1 FISERGI
8 EMKKKMNQSTIVKI
22 TNTAVIILIII
33 AAIMT
38 YIMESI
44 NTKISMAN
52 AAKGQIQSKTEEFYD
67 ASDILF
73 DSMRHYV
80 ATGNSEYLDEYNAGI
95 SEGILDN
102 IYAELKEE
110 IREYV
115 GTSENIDALYSLAQE
130 RAGLDKNVIEFMQQD
145 DKSSAEAILYGEEYD
160 AVSTDFGE
168 KYTELI
174 EKTETVSEKKMDALR
189 TRKNIWR
196 ILVYIS
202 FGIVVL
208 AAIMLMQITMV
219 KIIRPI
225 QRIKESIKELAAGN
239 LDTEV
244 KLEENTSEIGQI
256 AAEMHNLIDFQKN
269 IIADI
274 DYMLGELAIG
284 NFVVRSQC
292 EESYNGD
299 YKNIILSVNKI
310 SKRLNSVMN
319 NITESAE
326 QVASGSDQVA
336 GASQALSQGTT
347 EQASSIQEMSAT
359 ISEIND
365 KVIRNT
371 QNARELNRI
380 AEDMLNDM
388 NQSSTQTEKMV
399 AAMKEISAIS
409 AEINKIVKTI
419 DDIAFQTNILA
430 LNAAVEAARAGNA
443 GKGFSVVADEVRSL
457 AGKSAEAASD
467 TTKLIQKAI
476 ETIENGAE
484 CADATTEAMNVAKQ
498 KTQVVADGINEITN
512 NSEDQ
517 ANAIS
522 QTTIGI
528 EQISG
533 VVQSNSATAEQSA
546 AASEELSA
554 QAQKLK
560 ELMGQFKL
568 GEDRDGYDDMI
579 SDAVYESTAD
589 SYMQSEIS
597 DLSDKY

>member
-1 FISERGI
+1 
-8 EMKKKMNQSTIVKI
+8 MKKKMNQSTIVKI

-67 ASDILF
+67 ASDMLF
-73 DSMRHYV
+73 DYMIHYV
-80 ATGNSEYLDEYNAGI
+80 ATGDSEYLDEYNAEI
-95 SEGILDN
+95 SAGTLDT
-102 IYAELKEE
+102 IYSELKEK
-110 IREYV
+110 ISEYL
-115 GTSENIDALYSLAQE
+115 GKSDDIDVLYTLAQE
-130 RAGLDKNVIEFMQQD
+130 RIDLDSNAINLMRQG
-145 DKSSAEAILYGEEYD
+145 DKSGAEAVIYGEEYD
-160 AVSTDFGE
+160 AVV
-168 KYTELI
+168 TEFSDAYDDLI
-174 EKTETVSEKKMDALR
+174 DATETVSDEKMDALR

-347 EQASSIQEMSAT
+347 EQESSIQEMSAT

-597 DLSDKY
+597 DFSDKY

>member
-1 FISERGI
+1 
-8 EMKKKMNQSTIVKI
+8 MKKKMNQSTIVKI
-22 TNTAVIILIII
+22 TNIAVIVLIII

-44 NTKISMAN
+44 NTEISMAN

-67 ASDILF
+67 VSDMLF
-73 DSMRHYV
+73 DYMIHYV
-80 ATGNSEYLDEYNAGI
+80 ATGDSEYLDEYNAEI
-95 SEGILDN
+95 SAGTLDT
-102 IYAELKEE
+102 IYSELKEK
-110 IREYV
+110 ISEYL
-115 GTSENIDALYSLAQE
+115 GKSDDIDVLYTLAQE
-130 RAGLDKNVIEFMQQD
+130 RIDFDSNAINLMRQG
-145 DKSSAEAILYGEEYD
+145 DKSGAEAVIYGEEYD
-160 AVSTDFGE
+160 AVV
-168 KYTELI
+168 TEFSDAYDDLI
-174 EKTETVSEKKMDALR
+174 DATETVSDEKMDALR

-196 ILVYIS
+196 IFVYIS

-219 KIIRPI
+219 KIIKPI

-274 DYMLGELAIG
+274 DYMLGELAMG

-365 KVIRNT
+365 KVMRNT

-388 NQSSTQTEKMV
+388 NQSNAQTEKMV

-568 GEDRDGYDDMI
+568 GEDRDDYDNMI

-589 SYMQSEIS
+589 SYIQSEIS

>member
-1 FISERGI
+1 
-8 EMKKKMNQSTIVKI
+8 MKRKMNQSTIVKI
-22 TNTAVIILIII
+22 TNVAVIILIII

-67 ASDILF
+67 VSDMLF
-73 DSMRHYV
+73 DYMIHYV
-80 ATGNSEYLDEYNAGI
+80 ATGDSEYLDEYNAEI
-95 SEGILDN
+95 SAGTLDT
-102 IYAELKEE
+102 IYSELKEK
-110 IREYV
+110 ISEYL
-115 GTSENIDALYSLAQE
+115 GKSDDIDVLYTLAQE
-130 RAGLDKNVIEFMQQD
+130 RIDFDSNAINLMRQG
-145 DKSSAEAILYGEEYD
+145 DKSGAEAVIYGEEYD
-160 AVSTDFGE
+160 AVV
-168 KYTELI
+168 TEFSDAYDDLI
-174 EKTETVSEKKMDALR
+174 DATETVSDEKMDALR

-225 QRIKESIKELAAGN
+225 QKIKESIKELAAGN

-274 DYMLGELAIG
+274 DYMLGELAMG
-284 NFVVRSQC
+284 NFVARSQC
-292 EESYNGD
+292 EENYRGD
-299 YKNIILSVNKI
+299 YKNIILSVSKI

-365 KVIRNT
+365 KVMRNT

-388 NQSSTQTEKMV
+388 NQSSAQTEKMV

-409 AEINKIVKTI
+409 AEISKIVKTI

-443 GKGFSVVADEVRSL
+443 GKGFSVVADEVRTL

-568 GEDRDGYDDMI
+568 GEDRDDYDNMI

-589 SYMQSEIS
+589 SYIQSEIS

>member
-1 FISERGI
+1 
-8 EMKKKMNQSTIVKI
+8 MKKKMDQSTIVKI

-67 ASDILF
+67 ASDMLF
-73 DSMRHYV
+73 DYMIHYV
-80 ATGNSEYLDEYNAGI
+80 ATGDSEYLDEYNAEI
-95 SEGILDN
+95 SAGTLDT
-102 IYAELKEE
+102 IYSELKEK
-110 IREYV
+110 ISEYL
-115 GTSENIDALYSLAQE
+115 GKSDDIDVLYTLAQE
-130 RAGLDKNVIEFMQQD
+130 RIDLDSNAINLMRQG
-145 DKSSAEAILYGEEYD
+145 DKSGAEAVIYGEEYD
-160 AVSTDFGE
+160 AVV
-168 KYTELI
+168 TEFSDAYDDLI
-174 EKTETVSEKKMDALR
+174 DATETVSDEKMDALR

>member
-1 FISERGI
+1 
-8 EMKKKMNQSTIVKI
+8 MKKKMNQSTIVKI
-22 TNTAVIILIII
+22 TNIAVIAMIII
-33 AAIMT
+33 AAAMT
-38 YIMESI
+38 YTMENI
-44 NTKISMAN
+44 NNKISMAN

-67 ASDILF
+67 ASDWQF
-73 DSMRHYV
+73 DRMRHYV
-80 ATGNSEYLDEYNAGI
+80 ATGDSDYLDEYNAEI
-95 SEGILDN
+95 SAGTLDT
-102 IYAELKEE
+102 IYSELKEK
-110 IREYV
+110 IGEYV
-115 GTSENIDALYSLAQE
+115 GTSENIDVLYSLAQE
-130 RAGLDKNVIEFMQQD
+130 RTGLDSNAVNLMQQG
-145 DKSSAEAILYGEEYD
+145 DKSGAEAVLYGEEYD
-160 AVSTDFGE
+160 AVSIEFGD

-174 EKTETVSEKKMDALR
+174 EITEAVSEKKMESLR
-189 TRKNIWR
+189 ARKDMWR
-196 ILVYIS
+196 VLVYTS

-225 QRIKESIKELAAGN
+225 QRIKGSIKELAAGN
-239 LDTEV
+239 LDIEV

-256 AAEMHNLIDFQKN
+256 AAEMHNLINFQKN

-274 DYMLGELAIG
+274 DYMLDELATG
-284 NFVVRSQC
+284 NFVIRSQF
-292 EESYNGD
+292 EENYKGD

-310 SKRLNSVMN
+310 SERLNSVMCD
-319 NITESAE
+319 ITESAE

-365 KVIRNT
+365 KVMRNT

-388 NQSSTQTEKMV
+388 NQSSEQTEKMV

-409 AEINKIVKTI
+409 AEIGKIVKTI

-457 AGKSAEAASD
+457 AGKSAEAAND
-467 TTKLIQKAI
+467 TTALIQKAV
-476 ETIENGAE
+476 ETIENGAK

-568 GEDRDGYDDMI
+568 GEERDGYDDMI
-579 SDAVYESTAD
+579 SDDVYENTED
-589 SYMQSEIS
+589 SYIQSETA

>member
-1 FISERGI
+1 
-8 EMKKKMNQSTIVKI
+8 MKKKMNQSTIVKI

-67 ASDILF
+67 ASDMLF
-73 DSMRHYV
+73 DYMIHYV
-80 ATGNSEYLDEYNAGI
+80 ATGDSEYLDEYNAEI
-95 SEGILDN
+95 SAGTLDT
-102 IYAELKEE
+102 IYSELKEK
-110 IREYV
+110 ISEYL
-115 GTSENIDALYSLAQE
+115 GKSDDIDVLYTLAQE
-130 RAGLDKNVIEFMQQD
+130 RIDLDSNAINLMRQG
-145 DKSSAEAILYGEEYD
+145 DKSGAEAVIYGEEYD
-160 AVSTDFGE
+160 AVV
-168 KYTELI
+168 TEFSDAYDDLI
-174 EKTETVSEKKMDALR
+174 DATETVSDEKMDALR

-365 KVIRNT
+365 KVMRNT

-498 KTQVVADGINEITN
+498 KTQ
-512 NSEDQ
+512 
-517 ANAIS
+517 
-522 QTTIGI
+522 
-528 EQISG
+528 G
-533 VVQSNSATAEQSA
+533 V
-546 AASEELSA
+546 
-554 QAQKLK
+554 
-560 ELMGQFKL
+560 
-568 GEDRDGYDDMI
+568 
-579 SDAVYESTAD
+579 
-589 SYMQSEIS
+589 
-597 DLSDKY
+597 

>member
-1 FISERGI
+1 
-8 EMKKKMNQSTIVKI
+8 MKKKMNQSTIVKI
-22 TNTAVIILIII
+22 TNIAVIILIII

-73 DSMRHYV
+73 DSLRHYV

-95 SEGILDN
+95 SEGVLDN
-102 IYAELKEE
+102 IYVELKEE
-110 IREYV
+110 ISEYV
-115 GTSENIDALYSLAQE
+115 GTSENIDVLYSLAQE
-130 RAGLDKNVIEFMQQD
+130 RANLDKNIIEFMQQD
-145 DKSSAEAILYGEEYD
+145 DKNSAEAVLYGEEYD
-160 AVSTDFGE
+160 AVSIEFGD

-202 FGIVVL
+202 FGIVVF

-219 KIIRPI
+219 KIIKPI
-225 QRIKESIKELAAGN
+225 QRIKESIKALAAGN
-239 LDTEV
+239 LDIEV

-274 DYMLGELAIG
+274 DYMLNELATG
-284 NFVVRSQC
+284 NFVARSQC
-292 EESYNGD
+292 EENYKGD
-299 YKNIILSVNKI
+299 YNNIILSVSKI
-310 SKRLNSVMN
+310 STRLNSVMH

-365 KVIRNT
+365 KVMRNT
-371 QNARELNRI
+371 QNARELNKI
-380 AEDMLNDM
+380 AEDMLYDM
-388 NQSSTQTEKMV
+388 NQSSEQTEKMV

-409 AEINKIVKTI
+409 AEISKIVKTI

-443 GKGFSVVADEVRSL
+443 GKGFSVVADEVRTL

-568 GEDRDGYDDMI
+568 GEDIDNYNDMI

-589 SYMQSEIS
+589 NYMQSEIS
-597 DLSDKY
+597 ELSDKY

>member
-1 FISERGI
+1 
-8 EMKKKMNQSTIVKI
+8 MKKKMNQSTIVKI

-115 GTSENIDALYSLAQE
+115 GTSENIDVLYSLAQE

-160 AVSTDFGE
+160 AVV
-168 KYTELI
+168 TEFSDAYDDLI
-174 EKTETVSEKKMDALR
+174 DATETVSDEKMDALR

-365 KVIRNT
+365 KVMRNT

>member
-1 FISERGI
+1 
-8 EMKKKMNQSTIVKI
+8 MKKKMNQSTIVKI

-67 ASDILF
+67 ASDMLF
-73 DSMRHYV
+73 DYMIHYV
-80 ATGNSEYLDEYNAGI
+80 ATGDSEYLDEYNAEI
-95 SEGILDN
+95 SAGTLDT
-102 IYAELKEE
+102 IYSELKEK
-110 IREYV
+110 ISEYL
-115 GTSENIDALYSLAQE
+115 GKSDDIDVLYTLAQE
-130 RAGLDKNVIEFMQQD
+130 RIDLDSNAINLMRQG
-145 DKSSAEAILYGEEYD
+145 DKSGAEAVIYGEEYD
-160 AVSTDFGE
+160 AVV
-168 KYTELI
+168 TEFSDAYDDLI
-174 EKTETVSEKKMDALR
+174 DATETVSDEKMDALR

-274 DYMLGELAIG
+274 DYMLGELAMG

-388 NQSSTQTEKMV
+388 NQSSAQTEKMV

>member
-1 FISERGI
+1 
-8 EMKKKMNQSTIVKI
+8 MKRKMNQSTIVKI
-22 TNTAVIILIII
+22 TNIAVIVLIII

-38 YIMESI
+38 YAMENI
-44 NTKISMAN
+44 NTQISMAN
-52 AAKGQIQSKTEEFYD
+52 ATKGQIQSKTEEFYD
-67 ASDILF
+67 ASDMMF

-95 SEGILDN
+95 SEGVLDN
-102 IYAELKEE
+102 IYVELKDE

-115 GTSENIDALYSLAQE
+115 GTSENIDVLYSLSQE
-130 RAGLDKNVIEFMQQD
+130 RTDLDKNVIEFMQQE
-145 DKSSAEAILYGEEYD
+145 DKSSAEAVLYGEEYD
-160 AVSTDFGE
+160 AVSTEFGE

-189 TRKNIWR
+189 TRKNVWR
-196 ILVYIS
+196 FFVYIS

-208 AAIMLMQITMV
+208 AAIMLMEITMV
-219 KIIRPI
+219 KIIKPI

-239 LDTEV
+239 LDIEV

-274 DYMLGELAIG
+274 DYVLGELAAG

-292 EESYNGD
+292 EANYKGD
-299 YKNIILSVNKI
+299 YKNIILSVDKI
-310 SKRLNSVMN
+310 SKHLNSVMH

-365 KVIRNT
+365 KVMRNT
-371 QNARELNRI
+371 QNARELNKI
-380 AEDMLNDM
+380 AKDMLDDM
-388 NQSSTQTEKMV
+388 NQSSEQTEKMV
-399 AAMKEISAIS
+399 AAMKEISTIS
-409 AEINKIVKTI
+409 AEISKIVKTI

-467 TTKLIQKAI
+467 TTVLIQKAI
-476 ETIENGAE
+476 ETIENGAK
-484 CADATTEAMNVAKQ
+484 CADATTEAMNVVKQ
-498 KTQVVADGINEITN
+498 KTQGVADGINEITN

-560 ELMGQFKL
+560 ELMVQFKL
-568 GEDRDGYDDMI
+568 GEDIDGYDNTI
-579 SDAVYESTAD
+579 SDVVYEDTAD
-589 SYMQSEIS
+589 SHMQSEIA
-597 DLSDKY
+597 DLPDKY

>member
-1 FISERGI
+1 
-8 EMKKKMNQSTIVKI
+8 MKKKMNQSTIVKI
-22 TNTAVIILIII
+22 TNIAVIILIII

-73 DSMRHYV
+73 DSLRHYV

-95 SEGILDN
+95 SEGVLDN
-102 IYAELKEE
+102 IYVELKEE
-110 IREYV
+110 ISEYV
-115 GTSENIDALYSLAQE
+115 GTSENIDVLYSLAQE
-130 RAGLDKNVIEFMQQD
+130 RANLDKNIIEFMQQD
-145 DKSSAEAILYGEEYD
+145 DKSSAEAVLYGEEYD
-160 AVSTDFGE
+160 AVV
-168 KYTELI
+168 TEFSDAYDDLI
-174 EKTETVSEKKMDALR
+174 DATETVSDEKMDVLR
-189 TRKNIWR
+189 ARKNIWR

-202 FGIVVL
+202 FGIVVF

-219 KIIRPI
+219 KIIKPI
-225 QRIKESIKELAAGN
+225 QRIKESIKALAAGN
-239 LDTEV
+239 LDIEV

-274 DYMLGELAIG
+274 DYMLNELATG
-284 NFVVRSQC
+284 NFVARSQC
-292 EESYNGD
+292 EENYKGD
-299 YKNIILSVNKI
+299 YKNIILSVSKI
-310 SKRLNSVMN
+310 STRLNSVMH

-365 KVIRNT
+365 KVMRNT
-371 QNARELNRI
+371 QNARELNKI
-380 AEDMLNDM
+380 AEDMLYDM
-388 NQSSTQTEKMV
+388 NQSSEQTEKMV

-409 AEINKIVKTI
+409 AEISKIVKTI

-443 GKGFSVVADEVRSL
+443 GKGFSVVADEVRTL

-568 GEDRDGYDDMI
+568 GEDIDNYNNMI

-589 SYMQSEIS
+589 NYMQSEIS
-597 DLSDKY
+597 ELSDKY

>member
-1 FISERGI
+1 
-8 EMKKKMNQSTIVKI
+8 MKKKMNQSTIVKI
-22 TNTAVIILIII
+22 TNIAVIILIII

-73 DSMRHYV
+73 DSLRHYV

-95 SEGILDN
+95 SEGVLDN
-102 IYAELKEE
+102 IYVELKEE
-110 IREYV
+110 ISEYV
-115 GTSENIDALYSLAQE
+115 GTSENIDVLYSLAQE
-130 RAGLDKNVIEFMQQD
+130 RANLDKNIIEFMQQD
-145 DKSSAEAILYGEEYD
+145 DKSSAEAVLYGEEYD
-160 AVSTDFGE
+160 AVV
-168 KYTELI
+168 TEFSDAYDDLI
-174 EKTETVSEKKMDALR
+174 DATETVSDEKMDVLR
-189 TRKNIWR
+189 ARKNIWR

-202 FGIVVL
+202 FGIVVF

-219 KIIRPI
+219 KIIKPI
-225 QRIKESIKELAAGN
+225 QRIKESIKALAAGN
-239 LDTEV
+239 LDIEV

-274 DYMLGELAIG
+274 DYMLNELATG
-284 NFVVRSQC
+284 NFVARSQC
-292 EESYNGD
+292 EENYKGD
-299 YKNIILSVNKI
+299 YNNIILSVSKI
-310 SKRLNSVMN
+310 STRLNSVMH

-365 KVIRNT
+365 KVMRNT
-371 QNARELNRI
+371 QNARELNKI
-380 AEDMLNDM
+380 AEDMLYDM
-388 NQSSTQTEKMV
+388 NQSSEQTEKMV

-409 AEINKIVKTI
+409 AEISKIVKTI

-443 GKGFSVVADEVRSL
+443 GKGFSVVADEVRTL

-568 GEDRDGYDDMI
+568 GEDIDNYNDMI

-589 SYMQSEIS
+589 NYMQSEIS
-597 DLSDKY
+597 ELSDKY

>member
-1 FISERGI
+1 
-8 EMKKKMNQSTIVKI
+8 MKKKMNQSTIVKI

-67 ASDILF
+67 ASDMLF
-73 DSMRHYV
+73 DYMIHYV
-80 ATGNSEYLDEYNAGI
+80 ATGDSEYLDEYNAEI
-95 SEGILDN
+95 SAGTLDT
-102 IYAELKEE
+102 IYSELKEK
-110 IREYV
+110 ISEYL
-115 GTSENIDALYSLAQE
+115 GKSDDIDVLYTLAQE
-130 RAGLDKNVIEFMQQD
+130 RIDLDSNAINLMRQG
-145 DKSSAEAILYGEEYD
+145 DKSGAEAVIYGEEYD
-160 AVSTDFGE
+160 AVV
-168 KYTELI
+168 TEFSDAYDDLI
-174 EKTETVSEKKMDALR
+174 DATETVSDEKMDALR

-409 AEINKIVKTI
+409 AEISKIVKTI